1 MFQSSTETQGTKAG
15 TMAGAEKKAC
25 EAEDIEMSKESCQVK
40 RAGECKDSIVV
51 ETTNSTIN

>member
-1 MFQSSTETQGTKAG
+1 
-15 TMAGAEKKAC
+15 MAGAEKKAC